1 MNTVPSYATASLYV
15 GDLLPEVNETTL
27 FELFKQVG
35 PVASI
40 RVCRDSITRR
50 SLGYAYVNFHVITD
64 GKFVSTIFRYIV
76 YRIQIEILFFLFV
89 NLTYIKSTSS

>member
-1 MNTVPSYATASLYV
+1 MNTQNYASASLYV

-27 FELFKQVG
+27 FEIFKQVG

-50 SLGYAYVNFHVITD
+50 SLGYAYINYHNITD
-64 GKFVSTIFRYIV
+64 GKSSSFYLISAQQFGSFLSFH
-76 YRIQIEILFFLFV
+76 ILQW
-89 NLTYIKSTSS
+89 